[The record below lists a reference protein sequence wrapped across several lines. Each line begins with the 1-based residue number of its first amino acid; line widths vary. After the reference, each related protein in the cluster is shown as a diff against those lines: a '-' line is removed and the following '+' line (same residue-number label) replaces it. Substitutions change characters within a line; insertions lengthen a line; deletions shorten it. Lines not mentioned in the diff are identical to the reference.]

1 MVGITVSRAM
11 RMVAVNRLIT
21 LLMVGMFIGFA
32 ASRYFLI
39 PLLASLII
47 AVFLRSML
55 RCPNCG
61 RNVYLKRMKAS
72 GTMPE
77 RDYNS
82 GSMVDERMASRA
94 VPDCYRADRSHHR
107 EHVYRPA
114 QRQASLDS
122 CFSLWECTSYRPGE
136 VMLAP

>member
-1 MVGITVSRAM
+1 M

-21 LLMVGMFIGFA
+21 LLMVGMFIAFA
-32 ASRYFLI
+32 ANRYFLI

-72 GTMPE
+72 GTTPE

-82 GSMVDERMASRA
+82 GSMVDFA
-94 VPDCYRADRSHHR
+94 
-107 EHVYRPA
+107 
-114 QRQASLDS
+114 
-122 CFSLWECTSYRPGE
+122 G
-136 VMLAP
+136 

>member
-1 MVGITVSRAM
+1 MVVITVSRAM

-21 LLMVGMFIGFA
+21 LLMVGMFIAFA
-32 ASRYFLI
+32 ANRYFLI

-94 VPDCYRADRSHHR
+94 VPDCYRADRSHHC
-107 EHVYRPA
+107 EHGCIGPRRGRHPWIHVFLYGPVPLIDLA
-114 QRQASLDS
+114 KS
-122 CFSLWECTSYRPGE
+122 C
-136 VMLAP
+136 